1 MKDAGKREQTF
12 RGNEDILPYSDRD
25 CHRFFYFSEKQREN
39 IVYIVENIQIRSP
52 KPVSARGREL
62 PFRVA
67 YIAVIASAVTLSAA
81 SLTLG
86 GEIAMLKKKTRRSPL

>member
-12 RGNEDILPYSDRD
+12 RGDENILPYSDRD
-25 CHRFFYFSEKQREN
+25 CHRFFYFSEKQRKFFAC
-39 IVYIVENIQIRSP
+39 IVENIQIRTP
-52 KPVSARGREL
+52 KPVSARGKEL

-67 YIAVIASAVTLSAA
+67 LGTVIASSATLSAA
-81 SLTLG
+81 SLTSG

>member
-39 IVYIVENIQIRSP
+39 IVYIVENIQICSP
-52 KPVSARGREL
+52 DSVSAMERDALSGFPSVPLSQVL
-62 PFRVA
+62 PLYRQ
-67 YIAVIASAVTLSAA
+67 L
-81 SLTLG
+81 
-86 GEIAMLKKKTRRSPL
+86 P